1 MKIEELKAQVEI
13 EKIRAQAGVK
23 TVGCAAEGTTG
34 IYADQVKP
42 KLPRLPAFV
51 DGKDDLDSWLLR
63 FERFANTSGWP
74 KENWCTSLSALLTGR
89 ALEVFCCSS
98 KTEAIDYD
106 RLKEVLQKRYNLT
119 EDGYRQKFRACTAED
134 GENSNMFIVH
144 LKIYLERGM
153 VLSETPQT
161 YDELR
166 DLCIRK
172 QFLDKSPFDLST
184 YLLERKLPTMDD
196 VAQSADLFLT
206 TRKRK
211 LSNSVNPVTSNS
223 QSKTTVAKKPE
234 VLTCYIC
241 KRQGH
246 RAGECR
252 SNNVTKAKSRQRLFL
267 LWRDDSR

>member
-23 TVGCAAEGTTG
+23 TVGGAAEGTTG

-89 ALEVFCCSS
+89 ALEVFCRLSES
-98 KTEAIDYD
+98 EAIDYD
-106 RLKEVLQKRYNLT
+106 RVKEVLQKRYNLT
-119 EDGYRQKFRACTAED
+119 EDGYRQKFRACTPED
-134 GENSNMFIVH
+134 GENPNMFIVR
-144 LKIYLERGM
+144 LKTYLERWM
-153 VLSETPQT
+153 KLSETPQT
-161 YDELR
+161 YDGLR
-166 DLCIRK
+166 DLCIRE
-172 QFLDKSPFDLST
+172 QFLDASPVDLST
-184 YLLERKLPTMDD
+184 YLRERKLPTLDE

-206 TRKRK
+206 ARKRQ
-211 LSNSVNPVTSNS
+211 LSDSVKPVTSNS

-241 KRQGH
+241 KKARTP
-246 RAGECR
+246 CR
-252 SNNVTKAKSRQRLFL
+252 RV
-267 LWRDDSR
+267 